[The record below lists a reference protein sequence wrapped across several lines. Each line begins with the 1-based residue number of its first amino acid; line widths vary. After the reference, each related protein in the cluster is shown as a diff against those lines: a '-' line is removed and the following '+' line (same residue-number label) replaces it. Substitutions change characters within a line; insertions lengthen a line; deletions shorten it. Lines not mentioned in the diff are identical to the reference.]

1 MSLLWFVEYLYYSMT
16 ASLEISP
23 PERCGAGQTPGWGG
37 IEVESPASHVEE
49 GARASRRNNRSRA
62 GRHAHTFAALDL
74 GTNNCRLLVAKP
86 LNDREGFRVINA
98 FSRIVRLGERVSET
112 GVLSEAAI
120 QRTIRALRVCAGK
133 MERRGVTRVRSVA
146 TEACRRAQNCDEFIE
161 RVFNET
167 RITFD
172 IISTD
177 EEAQLALAGCAPL
190 LNDDAEY
197 ALVFDIGGGSTELM
211 FLKLVPGAKSTVLD
225 VISFPCGVVTLSE
238 RFGGHDVPPDA
249 YEAMVNEALSLLAPF
264 EAANN
269 ISGLSHSGQLQMLG
283 TSGTVTT
290 LAAVNL
296 GLPKYDRS
304 QVDGRWIGGDAIA
317 TMSQRLVQMTYE
329 ERADHPC
336 IKRGRADLVV
346 AGCAILEAIM
356 RNRPVS
362 RVRVADRGL
371 REGILIALMLAADQD
386 PEDAG
391 GIRAGVAS

>member
-1 MSLLWFVEYLYYSMT
+1 MDT
-16 ASLEISP
+16 PPSP
-23 PERCGAGQTPGWGG
+23 
-37 IEVESPASHVEE
+37 EE
-49 GARASRRNNRSRA
+49 GARVRGRNHRPRL

-74 GTNNCRLLVAKP
+74 GTNNCRLLVAKS
-86 LNDREGFRVINA
+86 LHDRDGFRVIDG

-112 GVLSEAAI
+112 RLLSEAAI

-146 TEACRRAQNCDEFIE
+146 TEACRRAQNCDEFMA
-161 RVFNET
+161 RVFEET

-177 EEAQLALAGCAPL
+177 EEAQLALAGCASL
-190 LNDDAEY
+190 LDDDSEY

-211 FLKLVPGAKSTVLD
+211 FLKLENGIEPEVVD
-225 VISFPCGVVTLSE
+225 VTSLPCGVVTLSE
-238 RFGGHDVPPDA
+238 RFGGHDVLPET
-249 YEAMVNEALSLLAPF
+249 YEAMVSEALSLLSPF
-264 EAANN
+264 EAANS
-269 ISGLSHSGQLQMLG
+269 IGRLARSGQLQMLG

-304 QVDGRWIGGDAIA
+304 QVDARWIGGDAISS
-317 TMSQRLVQMTYE
+317 TSRQLVRMSFE
-329 ERADHPC
+329 ERAGHPC

-356 RNRPVS
+356 RDWPVS

-371 REGILIALMLAADQD
+371 REGILLALMVTADQD
-386 PEDAG
+386 SGSMRSA
-391 GIRAGVAS
+391 AAT

>member
-1 MSLLWFVEYLYYSMT
+1 MQ
-16 ASLEISP
+16 P
-23 PERCGAGQTPGWGG
+23 R
-37 IEVESPASHVEE
+37 ASHQGE
-49 GARASRRNNRSRA
+49 GVHGRRRRRHGPRH
-62 GRHAHTFAALDL
+62 GRHAHTYAALDL

-86 LNDREGFRVINA
+86 LDDREGFRVIDA

-112 GVLSEAAI
+112 GILSEAAI

-133 MERRGVTRVRSVA
+133 MERRGVTRVRGVA
-146 TEACRRAQNCDEFIE
+146 TEACRRATNCGEFLE
-161 RVFNET
+161 RVVAET
-167 RITFD
+167 SITLD

-190 LNDDAEY
+190 LNPDVRY

-211 FLKLVPGAKSTVLD
+211 LLEIGAGENPVVRD
-225 VISFPCGVVTLSE
+225 VISLPCGVVTLSE
-238 RFGGHDVPPDA
+238 RFGGHDISPDT
-249 YEAMVNEALSLLAPF
+249 YIAMVNEALDLLAPF
-264 EAANN
+264 ESANE
-269 ISGLSHSGQLQMLG
+269 ISALSRSGELQMLG

-304 QVDGRWIGGDAIA
+304 QVDAQWIAGVAIA
-317 TMSQRLVQMTYE
+317 ETSQRLARMSYE

-356 RNRPVS
+356 RSWPVDQ
-362 RVRVADRGL
+362 VRVADRGL
-371 REGILIALMLAADQD
+371 REGILLALMAA
-386 PEDAG
+386 EDKSITTHEG
-391 GIRAGVAS
+391 MLS

>member
-1 MSLLWFVEYLYYSMT
+1 VD
-16 ASLEISP
+16 
-23 PERCGAGQTPGWGG
+23 
-37 IEVESPASHVEE
+37 SPASRVEE
-49 GARASRRNNRSRA
+49 GARGSRRNDRSRV

-74 GTNNCRLLVAKP
+74 GTHNCRLLVAKS
-86 LNDREGFRVINA
+86 LNDREGFRVIDA
-98 FSRIVRLGERVSET
+98 FSRIVRLGERVNET

-120 QRTIRALRVCAGK
+120 QRTIRALGVCAGK
-133 MERRGVTRVRSVA
+133 MERCGVTRVRSVA
-146 TEACRRAQNCDEFIE
+146 TEACRRAQNCDEFIG
-161 RVFNET
+161 RVFAET

-172 IISTD
+172 VISTD
-177 EEAQLALAGCAPL
+177 EEARLALAGCAPL

-211 FLKLVPGAKSTVLD
+211 FLKLAAGEEPDVLD
-225 VISFPCGVVTLSE
+225 VISLPCGVVTLSE
-238 RFGGHDVPPDA
+238 RFGSHDVAPDTYA
-249 YEAMVNEALSLLAPF
+249 AMVSEALLLLAPF

-269 ISGLSHSGQLQMLG
+269 ISELSRSGQLQMLG

-304 QVDGRWIGGDAIA
+304 QVDARWIDRDAIA
-317 TMSQRLVQMTYE
+317 TTSQQLVQMTYE

-346 AGCAILEAIM
+346 AGCAIVEAIM
-356 RNRPVS
+356 RNWPVN

-371 REGILIALMLAADQD
+371 REGILLALMSAADQD
-386 PEDAG
+386 SRGVVDL
-391 GIRAGVAS
+391 GIRAQVAS

>member
-1 MSLLWFVEYLYYSMT
+1 M
-16 ASLEISP
+16 
-23 PERCGAGQTPGWGG
+23 
-37 IEVESPASHVEE
+37 ESPASRVEE
-49 GARASRRNNRSRA
+49 GARGSRRNNRFRA

-74 GTNNCRLLVAKP
+74 GTNNCRLLVAKS
-86 LNDREGFRVINA
+86 LNDREGFRVIDA

-211 FLKLVPGAKSTVLD
+211 FLKLVPGAKPTVLD
-225 VISFPCGVVTLSE
+225 VISLPCGVVTLSE
-238 RFGGHDVPPDA
+238 RFGGYDVPPDA
-249 YEAMVNEALSLLAPF
+249 YEAMVNEARSLLAPF

-317 TMSQRLVQMTYE
+317 TTSRQLVQMTYE

-356 RNRPVS
+356 RNWPVS
-362 RVRVADRGL
+362 RVRVVDRGL
-371 REGILIALMLAADQD
+371 REGILIALMLAADLD
-386 PEDAG
+386 SEDAG